1 MKRRDFLQLVGRA
14 GGAGAVYQAMGA
26 LGVINK
32 PLNRRLDLTGDA
44 KGRKI
49 LILGAGLAGMSAA
62 YELGKLGYD
71 CRILEAR
78 GRPGGRC
85 HTIRRG
91 DVETEVGGAR
101 QVCDFDPGLYFNA
114 GPMRIPADHLTTLN
128 YCKEFNLALE
138 AFLNVNENAY
148 YHTAK
153 PELQSLGGGK
163 LRHREAKADM
173 FGYTDELMAKVTSQG
188 ALDKELSKDDR
199 DALMQ
204 FFSSDGWLGAPVA
217 PASNADLSRDRG
229 SPIYGPNM
237 RRGYSVLPGGA
248 DHPGELSKPVDRHTL
263 FQSKV
268 FFGFGYEQYIDFQ
281 MTMLQIVGG
290 TDLLAKAFADR
301 VGHLITY
308 NAPIQ
313 EIRKDGSGVRVV
325 YRRPDGTMT
334 ETKSELC
341 INTIPFT
348 VLKSIPNDMPA
359 NAQKAISTIG
369 SQYAVT
375 GKMGM
380 QMKRRFWEEDDR
392 IFGGVTLTDQAMTQI
407 VYPSA
412 GFQSKKGV
420 LIGYYNYDQE
430 AVSYSDLSPA
440 DRIKRALSEGRLIH
454 PQYDQEF
461 ENGISVAWHKVP
473 YSLGGW
479 ANWGPDQRRNEY
491 ALLNQPQGG
500 MYLCG
505 EHLSYVGS
513 WMAGAFESAHE
524 VIEAVH
530 TRASQMPP
538 VAQASAA

>member
-1 MKRRDFLQLVGRA
+1 MRDAWRHSIAEFIGTFALVFVGSGAIMVAKQTGSSAGLIEVAMAHGLILAVMVTALMKISGHFNPAITIGFIATRRIEPM
-14 GGAGAVYQAMGA
+14 MGA
-26 LGVINK
+26 LYIVSQI
-32 PLNRRLDLTGDA
+32 
-44 KGRKI
+44 I
-49 LILGAGLAGMSAA
+49 
-62 YELGKLGYD
+62 
-71 CRILEAR
+71 
-78 GRPGGRC
+78 
-85 HTIRRG
+85 
-91 DVETEVGGAR
+91 GGAK
-101 QVCDFDPGLYFNA
+101 QTCDFDAGLYFHP

-153 PELQSLGGGK
+153 PEFQQLGGGK

-281 MTMLQIVGG
+281 MTMLQIAGG

-301 VGHLITY
+301 VGQLITY

-334 ETKSELC
+334 ETKSE
-341 INTIPFT
+341 
-348 VLKSIPNDMPA
+348 
-359 NAQKAISTIG
+359 
-369 SQYAVT
+369 
-375 GKMGM
+375 
-380 QMKRRFWEEDDR
+380 
-392 IFGGVTLTDQAMTQI
+392 
-407 VYPSA
+407 
-412 GFQSKKGV
+412 
-420 LIGYYNYDQE
+420 
-430 AVSYSDLSPA
+430 
-440 DRIKRALSEGRLIH
+440 
-454 PQYDQEF
+454 
-461 ENGISVAWHKVP
+461 
-473 YSLGGW
+473 
-479 ANWGPDQRRNEY
+479 
-491 ALLNQPQGG
+491 
-500 MYLCG
+500 
-505 EHLSYVGS
+505 
-513 WMAGAFESAHE
+513 
-524 VIEAVH
+524 
-530 TRASQMPP
+530 
-538 VAQASAA
+538 